1 MGNGDTF
8 MSTASSA
15 VTPVQLTWIRSNLKG
30 RYELTANGPIV
41 GSLQRVGFWK
51 SASRAEFKG
60 QSWSFQR
67 KGLGST
73 QIFQEPG
80 AQHVAEFKANWLGGG
95 ILTFADGQQFRL
107 ATKGLWRPAWSW
119 LNNYGQTLV
128 DVTPDDKRVFL
139 VSAAESRYLPVLIML
154 SWHQILQSNDD
165 VASVIAASAVAG

>member
-1 MGNGDTF
+1 
-8 MSTASSA
+8 MSAASSA
-15 VTPVQLTWIRSNLKG
+15 VAPVQLTWIKSNLKG

-67 KGLGST
+67 SGLGCT
-73 QIFQEPG
+73 RVFQEPG

-95 ILTFADGQQFRL
+95 TLTFADGQQFRL
-107 ATKGLWRPAWSW
+107 ATKGFWHPVWSW
-119 LNNYGQTLV
+119 LNKYGQTLV
-128 DVTPDDKRVFL
+128 DVTPHDKTVFL
-139 VSAAESRYLPVLIML
+139 VGAAESRYLPVLIML

-165 VASVIAASAVAG
+165 AAVIAASAATG

>member
-1 MGNGDTF
+1 
-8 MSTASSA
+8 MSAASSPVA
-15 VTPVQLTWIRSNLKG
+15 PVQLTWIKSNLKG

-67 KGLGST
+67 SGLGST
-73 QIFQEPG
+73 QVFLEPG

-95 ILTFADGQQFRL
+95 TLTFADGQQFRL
-107 ATKGLWRPAWSW
+107 ATKGFWHPVWSW
-119 LNNYGQTLV
+119 LDKYGQALV
-128 DVTPDDKRVFL
+128 DVTPHDKSVFL
-139 VSAAESRYLPVLIML
+139 VGAAESRYVPVLIML

-165 VASVIAASAVAG
+165 ALLATAAAAG

>member
-1 MGNGDTF
+1 
-8 MSTASSA
+8 MSTASSP

-30 RYELTANGPIV
+30 RYELTANGPIL

-67 KGLGST
+67 EGLGST

-107 ATKGLWRPAWSW
+107 TAKGFWRPIWSW
-119 LNNYGQTLV
+119 LNNSGQTLV
-128 DVTPDDKRVFL
+128 DVTPYDKRVFL
-139 VSAAESRYLPVLIML
+139 VSAAENRYLPVLIML

-165 VASVIAASAVAG
+165 AASALAASAATG

>member
-1 MGNGDTF
+1 
-8 MSTASSA
+8 MSTASSP
-15 VTPVQLTWIRSNLKG
+15 VTPVQLTWIKSNLKG
-30 RYELTANGPIV
+30 RYELTTNGPII

-51 SASRAEFKG
+51 STSRAEFKG

-67 KGLGST
+67 SGLGST

-95 ILTFADGQQFRL
+95 TLTFADGQQFRL
-107 ATKGLWRPAWSW
+107 ATKGFWRPVWSW
-119 LNNYGQTLV
+119 LNKYGQTLV
-128 DVTPDDKRVFL
+128 DVTPYDKSVLL

-165 VASVIAASAVAG
+165 AGSVLAASAATG

>member
-1 MGNGDTF
+1 
-8 MSTASSA
+8 MSIMSSP

-67 KGLGST
+67 RGLAST
-73 QIFQEPG
+73 QILQEPG

-107 ATKGLWRPAWSW
+107 ATKGFWRPVWSW

-128 DVTPDDKRVFL
+128 DVTPHDKRVFL

-165 VASVIAASAVAG
+165 AASAIAASAAAG

>member
-1 MGNGDTF
+1 
-8 MSTASSA
+8 MSAASSPVA
-15 VTPVQLTWIRSNLKG
+15 PVQLTWIRSNLKG

-67 KGLGST
+67 SGLGST
-73 QIFQEPG
+73 QVFQEPG

-95 ILTFADGQQFRL
+95 TLTFADGQQFRL
-107 ATKGLWRPAWSW
+107 VTKRFWRPVWSW
-119 LNNYGQTLV
+119 LNKYGHILV
-128 DVTPDDKRVFL
+128 DVTPHNKSVLL
-139 VSAAESRYLPVLIML
+139 VSAPESRYLPVLIML

-165 VASVIAASAVAG
+165 AGAVLAASAASC

>member
-1 MGNGDTF
+1 
-8 MSTASSA
+8 MSTASSP

-30 RYELTANGPIV
+30 RYELKANGPIV

-51 SASRAEFKG
+51 STSRAEFKG

-67 KGLGST
+67 TGLGST
-73 QIFQEPG
+73 QIVQEPG

-107 ATKGLWRPAWSW
+107 ATRGFWRPVWSW
-119 LNNYGQTLV
+119 LNSYGQKLV
-128 DVTPDDKRVFL
+128 DVTPYDKRVFL
-139 VSAAESRYLPVLIML
+139 VGASESRYLPVLIML

-165 VASVIAASAVAG
+165 AAAVIAASAAAG

>member
-1 MGNGDTF
+1 
-8 MSTASSA
+8 MSAA
-15 VTPVQLTWIRSNLKG
+15 YAPVAPVQLTWIKSNLKG

-67 KGLGST
+67 SGLGST
-73 QIFQEPG
+73 QVFLEPG

-95 ILTFADGQQFRL
+95 TLTFADGQQFRL
-107 ATKGLWRPAWSW
+107 ATKGFWHPVWSW
-119 LNNYGQTLV
+119 LDKYGQALV
-128 DVTPDDKRVFL
+128 DVTPHDKSVFL
-139 VSAAESRYLPVLIML
+139 VGAAESRYVPVLIML

-165 VASVIAASAVAG
+165 AGSVLAASAAAG